1 MFSSLNC
8 TFFTFQPTVTWCYS
22 SDFSTLKAQ
31 KGKILKR
38 EPLLKGYGKPAFFWA
53 RSSKKEWQTDHQSWK
68 IFLYQKNSSILLL
81 WDPGL
86 GRKMRDKI
94 KDARNTYSPSTR
106 TVALSMYWMTS
117 TSILTLAWRLAITS
131 MSSWWARFVTSVKRK
146 INLWKKNTLNYISM
160 LFKTGSDTKW
170 ITFINLQ
177 QKM

>member
-38 EPLLKGYGKPAFFWA
+38 ETLLKSYGQPAFFWA

-68 IFLYQKNSSILLL
+68 IFFVPKKLLYIPLL

-117 TSILTLAWRLAITS
+117 TSILTLAWGLTITS
-131 MSSWWARFVTSVKRK
+131 MCSWWARLVTSVKKKK
-146 INLWKKNTLNYISM
+146 IFLNIYIYKFM
-160 LFKTGSDTKW
+160 
-170 ITFINLQ
+170 
-177 QKM
+177 